1 MNEPGLRPYGRFL
14 NQRMKS
20 WLPLKGIR
28 VLSFELAFA
37 LPAGTKALHDLG
49 AEVVRVTPPARQ
61 VDPYIGI
68 LDGVFQGKSCLSIDL
83 TKEQGA
89 FVAQRLAKEADVV
102 CSNFRPHV
110 LRKYGL
116 GARALREQHPRLI
129 TLQLSGYGTPGP
141 YSDYPAF
148 GPSTEAAGG
157 LNRLLAGPDDIPIR
171 IGSAVFSDQL
181 AGRYAALAIVHALER
196 RRRTGE
202 GQSIDLSMTAGI
214 THMLGQPVTEALRT
228 GEMSE
233 VPANRDRRFVPQGV
247 YRSAN
252 DGANTDEWVAISV
265 ETDKE
270 WRTLCE
276 VLADTEIDLTH
287 IKADWRDWS
296 VDTRWQ
302 HHGQI
307 DLALS
312 ELSAQHTKDA
322 LAERLQAV
330 GVPAAPVR
338 TTADQAL
345 DSNLQARAM
354 LQMVKHRTPL
364 LGYVAHPHPVLP
376 WRIAGRKR
384 RRLTPNHHSGEDNAR
399 VLGDWLQMDAADI
412 KQLYQSEV
420 LHKRADQKLKPRRR
434 RSNHDPEHAQKL
446 GLQKLE
452 LNKPGPQH

>member
-1 MNEPGLRPYGRFL
+1 
-14 NQRMKS
+14 MKS
-20 WLPLKGIR
+20 WLPLKSVR

-83 TKEQGA
+83 TKEQGRS
-89 FVAQRLAKEADVV
+89 VAQQLAMKADVV

-116 GARALREQHPRLI
+116 GASALREQQPQLI

-141 YSDYPAF
+141 YSHYPAF

-157 LNRLLAGPDDIPIR
+157 LNRLLAGPDEIPIR

-181 AGRYAALAIVHALER
+181 AGRYAAHAILDALER
-196 RRRTGE
+196 RRRTGQ

-214 THMLGQPVTEALRT
+214 THMLGQPVTEALRS
-228 GEMSE
+228 GQMSQ

-247 YRSAN
+247 YRSAS
-252 DGANTDEWVAISV
+252 DGTNEDEWVAISV
-265 ETDKE
+265 ETDKQ
-270 WRTLCE
+270 WRTLYS
-276 VLADTEIDLTH
+276 VLAESEIDLTE
-287 IKADWRDWS
+287 INRDWNA
-296 VDTRWQ
+296 DDRWQ
-302 HHGQI
+302 HHDQI
-307 DLALS
+307 DVVLA
-312 ELSAQHTKDA
+312 ELSCQQSKDS
-322 LAERLQAV
+322 LAERLQAI

-345 DSNLQARAM
+345 DSNVQARQM
-354 LQMVKHRTPL
+354 LQMVKHRAPL

-376 WRIAGRKR
+376 WRIAGRTR
-384 RRLTPNHHSGEDNAR
+384 RRLTPNHHPGEDNAR
-399 VLGDWLQMDAADI
+399 VLGEWLQMDAEGI
-412 KQLYQSEV
+412 KQLYQSNA
-420 LHKRADQKLKPRRR
+420 LHERADQALKARRR
-434 RSNHDPEHAQKL
+434 RSNHDPEHAKKL
-446 GLQKLE
+446 GLIE
-452 LNKPGPQH
+452 SGPMP